1 MAREENV
8 LLTLAIA
15 TASTACALTL
25 ATMPPC
31 VAETVY
37 GPLVAEGSVAGYPAL
52 PKKRGTASTKSAQ
65 YVITSRVKNS
75 GT

>member
-1 MAREENV
+1 MARDEKV
-8 LLTLAIA
+8 LLTLAVA
-15 TASTACALTL
+15 TASTACALAL

-31 VAETVY
+31 AAETVY
-37 GPLVAEGSVAGYPAL
+37 GPLVPEGSVADYPAL

-65 YVITSRVKNS
+65 YVMTSRVKNS